1 MIWDVPT
8 TTAQET
14 AVRPTAKE
22 IKKERE
28 AQKLLQVLSE
38 VVFIVNIQPA
48 IEILIC
54 RSVTPPLW
62 PRLKYLRIRIRKIFI
77 AK

>member
-1 MIWDVPT
+1 MGQLIWDVPT

-14 AVRPTAKE
+14 AVRPTEKE

-48 IEILIC
+48 IEI
-54 RSVTPPLW
+54 
-62 PRLKYLRIRIRKIFI
+62 
-77 AK
+77 